1 MTPVL
6 SDDLS
11 TKFHSEGYNMK
22 IWLMAFSVFAVLG
35 LTACDSNSRDENRDG
50 ANMER
55 GSDTN

>member
-1 MTPVL
+1 
-6 SDDLS
+6 
-11 TKFHSEGYNMK
+11 MK
-22 IWLMAFSVFAVLG
+22 IWLMASSVFAVLG

>member
-1 MTPVL
+1 VTPVL

-11 TKFHSEGYNMK
+11 TKSHSEGYNMK

>member
-11 TKFHSEGYNMK
+11 TKSHSEGYNMK

-35 LTACDSNSRDENRDG
+35 LTACDSNSRDENRDEIG
-50 ANMER
+50 RAHV
-55 GSDTN
+55 